1 MKFQLTPQ
9 RSDAKLAISV
19 SGETAIINGVAY
31 DLSPLIEGQS
41 ISFGAGSAKRD
52 NGITVSLPLPY
63 PHNPSIDPMQVYE
76 VDAVDG
82 KVAVPGHDAEQP
94 AEIVPGVIDWPAP
107 VSIDSRRAAVWEK
120 VKAERTRRVNGGA
133 QVSGHWYHTDVDSRV
148 QHMRL
153 DAKASALLAGGGSA
167 SDILEVASQPVYWK
181 TLSNGLVPMTAGL
194 AQAIPVAIE
203 VLDALAFARA
213 ETLRA
218 QIEVSENPEA
228 IDITGGWPAIYE
240 GAEE

>member
-1 MKFQLTPQ
+1 MQKTVSQL
-9 RSDAKLAISV
+9 DAAGYYV
-19 SGETAIINGVAY
+19 GPTVA
-31 DLSPLIEGQS
+31 DESPLEPGVWLLPAGAIDADAPEVPEGYRAKWN
-41 ISFGAGSAKRD
+41 GAGFE
-52 NGITVSLPLPY
+52 L
-63 PHNPSIDPMQVYE
+63 E
-76 VDAVDG
+76 
-82 KVAVPGHDAEQP
+82 AVPVDPEP
-94 AEIVPGVIDWPAP
+94 EPPTLTE
-107 VSIDSRRAAVWEK
+107 RRAAVWEQ

-153 DAKASALLAGGGSA
+153 DAKAAALLAGGGSVE
-167 SDILEVASQPVYWK
+167 DVLTVAGQPVYWK

-218 QIEVSENPEA
+218 QVEASEEPEA
-228 IDITGGWPAIYE
+228 IDITTGWPAVYEAGE
-240 GAEE
+240 GA